1 MTIRAALETRLAGMS
16 PGLATQWENAA
27 FTPVAGTPYQAVSL
41 VMATP
46 QSPTIGDGF
55 YRELGFL
62 QVTLRYPQNAG
73 AGAADAQAR
82 AIRAWF
88 PRGLSL
94 TAGGVTVTVSA
105 TADIRPGFIDG
116 DRYAVPVRIAFFAN
130 IFS

>member
-1 MTIRAALETRLAGMS
+1 MTVRAALETRLAAMS
-16 PGLATQWENAA
+16 PALATQWENAA

-46 QSPTIGDGF
+46 QNPTIGDGL

-62 QVTLRYPQNAG
+62 QVTLRYPQNVG
-73 AGAADAQAR
+73 AGAAEAQAR

-88 PRGLSL
+88 QRGLGL

-105 TADIRPGFIDG
+105 TPDIRPAFIDG
-116 DRYAVPVRIAFFAN
+116 DRYAVSIRIPFFAN